1 MRIWFR
7 EFKDTH
13 MLTDM
18 VVEDYSD
25 HNRTKKIFDAIEKA
39 CGEFDLSVPIW
50 LDSNISE
57 FKRHSRVKF
66 YPDNFMEEIEFDFLD
81 VQVIEED

>member
-7 EFKDTH
+7 EFKNTH
-13 MLTDM
+13 MLKDM

-25 HNRTKKIFDAIEKA
+25 LNRTKKIFNAIEKA
-39 CGEFDLSVPIW
+39 CGQFDLGVPIW
-50 LDSNISE
+50 LDSNIAE

-66 YPDNFMEEIEFDFLD
+66 RSDNFMEEIDFDFLD